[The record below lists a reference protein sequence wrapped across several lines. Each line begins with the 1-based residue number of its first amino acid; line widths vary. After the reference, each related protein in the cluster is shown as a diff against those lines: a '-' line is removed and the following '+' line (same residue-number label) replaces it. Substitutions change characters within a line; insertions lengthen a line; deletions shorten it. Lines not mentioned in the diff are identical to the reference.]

1 MRKILEKCPTC
12 DGDMVIRHLAC
23 SQCNTEV
30 TGTFRPTIF
39 ARLTD
44 ENLRFVEIFVKN
56 KGNIKEMERELDVS
70 YWTIRNRLNDVI
82 AEIGFATESPGAVLV
97 DPAAL
102 TEQRKSILA
111 QLEAGTLD
119 VNGAAALLARLGG

>member
-12 DGDMVIRHLAC
+12 AGDMVIRHLAC
-23 SQCNTEV
+23 TQCNTEV

-82 AEIGFATESPGAVLV
+82 EEIGFANDDAGAILI
-97 DPAAL
+97 DPATL
-102 TEQRKSILA
+102 TAQRKSILE
-111 QLEAGTLD
+111 QLEQGTLAVD
-119 VNGAAALLARLGG
+119 DAAAMLARLGG